1 MKPLIES
8 IQIAESWTRA
18 AVELTNFMDNFS
30 DQLDDDRP
38 LARAASALDLTRS
51 ISIDQLRSALGSL
64 YDVLDELIGEAR
76 GLRDTAGF
84 WAYADKA
91 DIAGLLEREHGV
103 SKDLASALGSDYRRW
118 LEEVAGIA
126 LP

>member
-8 IQIAESWTRA
+8 LQIAESWTRA
-18 AVELTNFMDNFS
+18 AVELTNFLDNFS

-38 LARAASALDLTRS
+38 LASAASAMDLTRTV
-51 ISIDQLRSALGSL
+51 SIDQLRIALGSL
-64 YDVLDELIGEAR
+64 YDMLDELIGEAR
-76 GLRDTAGF
+76 GLRSTADF
-84 WAYADKA
+84 WAYADKS
-91 DIAGLLEREHGV
+91 DIAGRLVKMYGV
-103 SKDLASALGSDYRRW
+103 SRDLASAIGSDYRRW